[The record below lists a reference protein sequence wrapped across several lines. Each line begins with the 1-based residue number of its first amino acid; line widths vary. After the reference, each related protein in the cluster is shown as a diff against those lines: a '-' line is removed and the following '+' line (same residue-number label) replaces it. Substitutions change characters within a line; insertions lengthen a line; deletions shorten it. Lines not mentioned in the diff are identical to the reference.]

1 MINSRPGMDPRISG
15 TRRWRMLGGLISTT
29 VLFMN
34 VGLVTTTPVLAQPP
48 IPCTTPASQRPSE
61 VGCYL
66 IATENLGMLHRGPVF
81 WHLYT
86 YPNQAAAEKAK
97 GPHGTV
103 VEAFG
108 KVWLYT
114 IEAEGWRPS
123 SGDRVAVLGPLAI
136 TPGKEYTA
144 RYMEAV
150 FTPGM
155 KTREHRHS
163 GAEAWYVLAGEQ
175 CLETPEGITVARA
188 GEGAIVPQGP
198 PMILQSV
205 GTETRRSV
213 LLVLHESSQPWST
226 LATDWKPKGL
236 CPK

>member
-1 MINSRPGMDPRISG
+1 MRNRSVVGFTAGFVSALGALVAAGPLSAQPRG
-15 TRRWRMLGGLISTT
+15 AC
-29 VLFMN
+29 
-34 VGLVTTTPVLAQPP
+34 TTPV
-48 IPCTTPASQRPSE
+48 TERTSE
-61 VGCYL
+61 AGCYFT
-66 IATENLGMLHRGPVF
+66 ASEALGALGRDSMF
-81 WHLYT
+81 WHLYQ
-86 YPNQAAAEKAK
+86 YPSRAEADAAK
-97 GPHGTV
+97 GTRGTV
-103 VEAFG
+103 VESLG

-114 IEAEGWRPS
+114 IADNGWRPAN
-123 SGDRVAVLGPLAI
+123 GERVAMIGPLTI
-136 TPGKEYTA
+136 TPGKDYTA

-155 KTREHRHS
+155 KSRIHRHS
-163 GAEAWYVLAGEQ
+163 GPEAWYVLAGGQ
-175 CLETPEGITVARA
+175 CLETPDGITVARA